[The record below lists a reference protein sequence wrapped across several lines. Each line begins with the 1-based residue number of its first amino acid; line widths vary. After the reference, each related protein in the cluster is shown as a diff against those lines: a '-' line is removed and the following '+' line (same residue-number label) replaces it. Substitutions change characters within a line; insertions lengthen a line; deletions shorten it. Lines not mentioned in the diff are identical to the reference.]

1 MRAAGAGKGPGLD
14 ARMASDDY
22 TAVMDA
28 KSLRQT
34 AEYLR
39 SIAHPIRLRM
49 IQMIL
54 RRAYSVGELAAACEI
69 PSHIASGHLR
79 LMQQSGVLARRR
91 DGRRIYYQAVEP
103 SLPGIIKGIET
114 NFVKRSAP
122 ACGCTEGNLGKEVS
136 P

>member
-1 MRAAGAGKGPGLD
+1 MQAVGAGKGPGLE
-14 ARMASDDY
+14 AHMASDDC

-28 KSLRQT
+28 KSLRQA

-39 SIAHPIRLRM
+39 SLAHPLRLRM

-54 RRAYSVGELAAACEI
+54 RRAYTVGELATACGI

-103 SLPGIIKGIET
+103 SLPGIINWIET
-114 NFVKRSAP
+114 YFVKPSAP
-122 ACGCTEGNLGKEVS
+122 AYGCTEGNRGKEVS

>member
-1 MRAAGAGKGPGLD
+1 
-14 ARMASDDY
+14 MASDDC

-39 SIAHPIRLRM
+39 SLAHPLRLRM

-54 RRAYSVGELAAACEI
+54 RRAYTVGELAAACGI

-103 SLPGIIKGIET
+103 SLPGIVKWIET
-114 NFVKRSAP
+114 YFVKPSAP
-122 ACGCTEGNLGKEVS
+122 ACGCAGGNLGKEVS